1 MLGVVFYFLH
11 ITIIR
16 NFMLLMVVGSVL
28 FFTNNYDFIEQ
39 FNQSNIKD
47 LEVIIFEFLNSST
60 IPYFFDFL
68 VVLLIGLNILN
79 IIEIILFYDYISL
92 PYSVG
97 IFHKVVNLN
106 NDNRGFKTILD
117 RFSFFTLLFSNGKR
131 LNYTNRISLDKSRY
145 EENIEQIREF
155 LQVPKDSEVI
165 INQTSKKSVDIEI
178 NHIPKYFELDT
189 NKIIENKIYLGQGFN
204 NKDLYIPFENL
215 THILTVGES
224 GSGKSV
230 LINLILLSI
239 FKNLKMSE
247 KLYLV
252 DFKSVEFYRY
262 RNINK
267 VEYVDEI
274 ESFISILENLTQIM
288 IERYN
293 ILKQENIL
301 KWENESIFVIIDEIG
316 SIGTYSD
323 KKVKDKIFS
332 LLTNLLQ
339 KSRAAGIYFLVF
351 SQKIEISVLPTSIT
365 TNIQG
370 KILLKTDNDYNQNQT
385 IGTKEVIEKITNIEP
400 GNFNRGRGIFKC
412 GISSDTTLFQVPM
425 YDKDIY
431 NQFIV

>member
-1 MLGVVFYFLH
+1 MLGVVFYLLH

-16 NFMLLMVVGSVL
+16 NFILLMVVGVAL
-28 FFTNNYDFIEQ
+28 FFTNNYDFMEQ

-47 LEVIIFEFLNSST
+47 LEVMIFEFLNSST
-60 IPYFFDFL
+60 IPYFFEL
-68 VVLLIGLNILN
+68 LIALLIGLNILN

-97 IFHKVVNLN
+97 LFHKVVNLN

-131 LNYTNRISLDKSRY
+131 LTYTNRISLDKSRY

-155 LQVPKDSEVI
+155 FQVPQDSEVI

-230 LINLILLSI
+230 LINLLLLSV

-252 DFKSVEFYRY
+252 DFKSIEFYRY
-262 RNINK
+262 KDIEK
-267 VEYVDEI
+267 VEYLDQVED
-274 ESFISILENLTQIM
+274 FIPLLENLTSIM

-293 ILKQENIL
+293 ILKQENKL
-301 KWENESIFVIIDEIG
+301 KWENESIFVVIDEIG
-316 SIGTYSD
+316 SIGTHSD
-323 KKVKDKIFS
+323 KKVRDTIFS

-339 KSRAAGIYFLVF
+339 KSRAAGIFFLVF

-365 TNIQG
+365 SNIQG

-412 GISSDTTLFQVPM
+412 GISSDTALFQVPM
-425 YDKDIY
+425 YDKDTY
-431 NQFIV
+431 KDFI